1 MLQLIILII
10 LVAWQNI
17 YHNKTRFLTAIF
29 AITFAVSF
37 MFLQQG
43 FQEGLLNS
51 NIKFIERLNAD
62 LIMVNRSRYASYI
75 EQTFK
80 KSRLYQVRSFENVQE
95 AYPLYITMGIWKNFQ
110 DKKERSIRVFA
121 FNPNDLVF
129 LIPDVQNS
137 VGNLHFPNTIL
148 ADKKSLKVYGYME
161 KGVITELSNRQVRTI
176 DTFELGA
183 DYVTEGNLI
192 MSDQNFL
199 RIFAER
205 PSGFS
210 AKIRSSLDKVDLG
223 LIKVKL
229 GTNISNLVKTLNKS
243 LPQDIKVFDKKD
255 FIQRELKHWN
265 QTTSVGFV
273 FGLGKIISFFVGLII
288 VYNIIYTDI
297 NNNLAQ
303 YATLKAMGY
312 SNLYLQSII
321 FIESIAMSLLGFVP
335 GFSISILIYKLITN
349 FTGLLIQ
356 MSWNGIISVLIL
368 TIFMCIFASLIAS
381 RRLYNIDP
389 AELYGQKF

>member
-1 MLQLIILII
+1 MQLLILIL

-17 YHNKTRFLTAIF
+17 YHNKKRFLAAFLAI
-29 AITFAVSF
+29 AFAVSF

-51 NIKFIERLNAD
+51 NIKFIQKLNAD

-75 EQTFK
+75 EQSFQK
-80 KSRLYQVRSFENVQE
+80 IRLYQAKGFQGVE
-95 AYPLYITMGIWKNFQ
+95 ATYPLYITMGIWKNLK
-110 DKKERSIRVFA
+110 DTKERSIRVFA
-121 FNPNDLVF
+121 FNPADVVF

-137 VGNLHFPNTIL
+137 VDNLHLPNTLL
-148 ADKKSLKVYGYME
+148 ADKKSFKVYGYMD
-161 KGVITELSNRQVRTI
+161 KGVIAELSNRQI
-176 DTFELGA
+176 QIIGTFELGA

-223 LIKVKL
+223 LIKLKY
-229 GTNISNLVKTLNKS
+229 GTNINSLVKSLNKS
-243 LPQDIKVFDKKD
+243 LPQDIKVFDKQD

-273 FGLGKIISFFVGLII
+273 FGLGKIIGFIVGMII

-297 NNNLAQ
+297 NNNLPQ

-312 SNLYLQSII
+312 STLYLQNII
-321 FIESIAMSLLGFVP
+321 FIESIVMSFLGFVP
-335 GFSISILIYKLITN
+335 GFSLSVLIYKLIAN
-349 FTGLLIQ
+349 VTGLLMQ
-356 MSWNGIISVLIL
+356 MSLNAILSVLLL
-368 TIFMCIFASLIAS
+368 TICMCILASLIAS
-381 RRLYNIDP
+381 RRLHNLDP

>member
-1 MLQLIILII
+1 MLQLLIL
-10 LVAWQNI
+10 LFFVAWQNI
-17 YHNKTRFLTAIF
+17 YCHKTRFVTTLF
-29 AITFAVSF
+29 AIAFAVSF

-51 NIKFIERLNAD
+51 NINFIEKLNAD

-75 EQTFK
+75 EQTFPK
-80 KSRLYQVRSFENVQE
+80 NRLYQVRSFQNVQA
-95 AYPLYITMGIWKNFQ
+95 AYPLYITMGIWKSFKDN
-110 DKKERSIRVFA
+110 KERSIRVFA
-121 FNPNDLVF
+121 FNPTDLVF
-129 LIPDVQNS
+129 IIPDVQNS
-137 VGNLHFPNTIL
+137 ADNLHLPNTLL
-148 ADKKSLKVYGYME
+148 ADKKSLKVYGYMD
-161 KGVITELSNRQVRTI
+161 KGVITELSNRRI
-176 DTFELGA
+176 KIIGTFELGA

-210 AKIRSSLDKVDLG
+210 ANIRSSLDKVDLG
-223 LIKVKL
+223 LIKVKY
-229 GTNISNLVKTLNKS
+229 GTNINSLVKTLNKS
-243 LPQDIKVFDKKD
+243 LPQDIKVFDKQD

-273 FGLGKIISFFVGLII
+273 FGLGKIIGFIVGLII
-288 VYNIIYTDI
+288 IYNIIYTDI

-312 SNLYLQSII
+312 STLYLQSII
-321 FIESIAMSLLGFVP
+321 YIESITMSLLGFIP
-335 GFSISILIYKLITN
+335 GISISMLIYNLITN
-349 FTGLLIQ
+349 LTGLLIQ
-356 MSWNGIISVLIL
+356 MSFYGIVSVLAL
-368 TIFMCIFASLIAS
+368 TIIMCIFAGLIAS
-381 RRLYNIDP
+381 RRLHNIDP